1 MAWKL
6 AGYAKWAA
14 KLLMT
19 EMLVPGGTL
28 LVLALLISGLSS
40 PAMARKVRALVP
52 FQRKECPLT
61 HGGDLM
67 ASDALRRLEWASPRS
82 EQT

>member
-1 MAWKL
+1 MGWKL

-28 LVLALLISGLSS
+28 IVLALLLTGRSS
-40 PAMARKVRALVP
+40 PAKLGKVRALVP
-52 FQRKECPLT
+52 FQRKDRRLT
-61 HGGDLM
+61 PVGELM
-67 ASDALRRLEWASPRS
+67 ASDALQRLE
-82 EQT
+82 

>member
-1 MAWKL
+1 MRWKL

-28 LVLALLISGLSS
+28 IVLALLLAGGSS
-40 PAMARKVRALVP
+40 PAIRRRLTALI
-52 FQRKECPLT
+52 PLKIKKRRLA
-61 HGGDLM
+61 HGSDLM
-67 ASDALRRLEWASPRS
+67 AYYGLRRLR
-82 EQT
+82 

>member
-28 LVLALLISGLSS
+28 IVLALLLTGRFF
-40 PAMARKVRALVP
+40 PAMLGKVRALIP
-52 FQRKECPLT
+52 FQRK
-61 HGGDLM
+61 D
-67 ASDALRRLEWASPRS
+67 RRLRHPSAI
-82 EQT
+82 

>member
-28 LVLALLISGLSS
+28 IVLALLLTGRFS
-40 PAMARKVRALVP
+40 PAMLGKVRALIP
-52 FQRKECPLT
+52 FQRKDRRLT
-61 HGGDLM
+61 PVGDLI
-67 ASDALRRLEWASPRS
+67 ASEALRRLE
-82 EQT
+82 